1 MIRLEPYWD
10 YVPTPGCEDKSFGQR
25 GRSYE
30 GVRVI
35 LFNRFYVVLARR
47 DKLTRILDKPE

>member
-25 GRSYE
+25 GRSY
-30 GVRVI
+30 
-35 LFNRFYVVLARR
+35 RFYVVLARR